1 MKRLGVLIF
10 IAAPLAAQIPL
21 NPPILNSP
29 SQSQAPQNAVDAIEQ
44 RSLQQAISE
53 AGNSP
58 VELARAIERHLKQY
72 PHTARRAELER
83 ALLKTAI
90 DLNDDRVTIEYG
102 ERVLA
107 RDPNNRAFLEGVTT
121 ATLRSGTKEQAA
133 QALAHAQ
140 QLEQLIRTEY
150 KNDKFVPGGGRD
162 VAKRKDEFD
171 RALARVRILQ
181 ARAQG
186 LTGHTEEAIQLSGSS
201 YKIFPSVE
209 GAREAARWLAAAGKD
224 REAIAYLAEAFT
236 IAGLHSA
243 DLDGANDRARLSEL
257 YKKLNGSDA
266 GLGDL
271 ILKAYDETAAQLAAR
286 RAELRQYDPNNQL
299 KDPMAF
305 TLNGLDGEKLALSSL
320 AGRILVL
327 DFWATWCGPCR
338 AQHGLYEE
346 TKARFKDNQDVL
358 FLSIDTDEDHNLV
371 KPFMESQ
378 KWTQKVYFD
387 DGLQYLLKV
396 ENIPTTIIFGKKGE
410 VVDRMIGY
418 LPDRF
423 VDMLTDRINDALGKP
438 VAPIAVPAIS
448 Q

>member
-1 MKRLGVLIF
+1 MNRLGLLVSL
-10 IAAPLAAQIPL
+10 AVPLAAQIPQ
-21 NPPILNSP
+21 NPV
-29 SQSQAPQNAVDAIEQ
+29 SQNTAPQNAVDAIEQ
-44 RSLQQAISE
+44 RSLQQALSE

-58 VELARAIERHLKQY
+58 VEFARALEHHLKQY
-72 PHTARRAELER
+72 PQTARRAELER
-83 ALLKTAI
+83 ALVKTAI
-90 DLNDDRVTIEYG
+90 DLNDDRITIEYG
-102 ERVLA
+102 EAVLA
-107 RDPNNRAFLEGVTT
+107 RDPDNRAFLEGVAT
-121 ATLRSGTKEQAA
+121 ATLRSGSKEAAGHALA
-133 QALAHAQ
+133 QAQH
-140 QLEQLIRTEY
+140 LEQLIQAEY
-150 KNDKFVPGGGRD
+150 KNDKFVPGGGRE

-186 LTGHTEEAIQLSGSS
+186 LSGHTEDAIQLAESS

-209 GAREAARWLAAAGKD
+209 GAREAARWLAGAGKD
-224 REAIAYLAEAFT
+224 RDAVAYLAEAFT
-236 IAGLHSA
+236 IAGLRSA
-243 DLDGANDRARLSEL
+243 EVDGANDRARLAEL
-257 YKKLNGSDA
+257 YKKLNGSDQ

-271 ILKAYDETAAQLAAR
+271 ILKTYDETGAQLAER
-286 RAELRQYDPNNQL
+286 RAELRQYDPNNNL
-299 KDPMAF
+299 KDPTAF
-305 TLNGLDGEKLALSSL
+305 TLTGLDGEKLALKSL
-320 AGRILVL
+320 AGKILVL

-346 TKARFKDNQDVL
+346 TKARFKDNAEVL

-438 VAPIAVPAIS
+438 VTPVAAQAIS

>member
-1 MKRLGVLIF
+1 MTRLGVLIL
-10 IAAPLAAQIPL
+10 AATPLLAQIP
-21 NPPILNSP
+21 
-29 SQSQAPQNAVDAIEQ
+29 QSAVGQIAAGQNTVDAIEQ
-44 RSLQQAISE
+44 RSLQQAVSE

-58 VELARAIERHLKQY
+58 VELLRALDRHLKQY
-72 PHTARRAELER
+72 PQAARRADLER
-83 ALLKTAI
+83 AVLKTAI
-90 DLNDDRVTIEYG
+90 DLNDDGVTIEYG
-102 ERVLA
+102 ERVLG
-107 RDPNNRAFLEGVTT
+107 RDPINRAFLEGVTT
-121 ATLRSGTKEQAA
+121 AVLRSGTNEQAG

-140 QLEQLIRTEY
+140 QLEQLIQAEY
-150 KNDKFVPGGGRD
+150 KDDKFVPGGGRE

-186 LTGHTEEAIQLSGSS
+186 LMGHTGDAIQLAESS

-209 GAREAARWLAAAGKD
+209 GAREAARWLAGAGKD

-236 IAGLHSA
+236 IASLRSA

-257 YKKLNGSDA
+257 YQKLNGSDA

-271 ILKAYDETAAQLAAR
+271 ILKSYDETAAQLAAR

-299 KDPMAF
+299 KDPIAF
-305 TLNGLDGEKLALSSL
+305 TLNGLDGDKLALSSL
-320 AGRILVL
+320 SGKILVL

-346 TKARFKDNQDVL
+346 TKARFKDNPDVL
-358 FLSIDTDEDHNLV
+358 FLSIDTDEDHKLV

-396 ENIPTTIIFGKKGE
+396 ENIPTTIIFGKKGD

-423 VDMLTDRINDALGKP
+423 VDMLTDRINVALGKP
-438 VAPIAVPAIS
+438 IVPVAAQAIS

>member
-1 MKRLGVLIF
+1 MTRLGVLIL
-10 IAAPLAAQIPL
+10 AATPLLAQIP
-21 NPPILNSP
+21 
-29 SQSQAPQNAVDAIEQ
+29 QSAVGQIAAGQNTVDAIEQ
-44 RSLQQAISE
+44 RSLQRAVSE

-58 VELARAIERHLKQY
+58 VELLRALDHHLKQY
-72 PHTARRAELER
+72 PQAARRADLER
-83 ALLKTAI
+83 TVLKTAI

-102 ERVLA
+102 EKVLA

-121 ATLRSGTKEQAA
+121 AALRSGTKEQAG

-140 QLEQLIRTEY
+140 QLEQLIQAEY
-150 KNDKFVPGGGRD
+150 KDDKFFPGGGRE

-186 LTGHTEEAIQLSGSS
+186 LMGHTGDAIQLAESS

-209 GAREAARWLAAAGKD
+209 GAREAARWLAGAGKD

-236 IAGLHSA
+236 IAGLRSA
-243 DLDGANDRARLSEL
+243 DLDGGNDRARLSEL
-257 YKKLNGSDA
+257 YKKLNGSEA

-271 ILKAYDETAAQLAAR
+271 ILKSYDETAAQLAAR

-299 KDPMAF
+299 KDPIAF
-305 TLNGLDGEKLALSSL
+305 TLNGLDGDTLALSSL
-320 AGRILVL
+320 SGKILVL

-346 TKARFKDNQDVL
+346 AKARFKDNPEVL
-358 FLSIDTDEDHNLV
+358 FLSIDTDEDHKLV

-396 ENIPTTIIFGKKGE
+396 ENIPTTIIFGKKGD

-438 VAPIAVPAIS
+438 IVPVAAQAIS